1 MHEAAIIQSLL
12 EQAGSFVPDGAVLK
26 KVKID
31 VGRLEHL
38 DETVMQA
45 TWSALTEG
53 TALAGV
59 RAAGSRPGGLSR
71 VRRGST
77 RGPGRWGGA
86 AAQSRRRRA
95 GRGEGEPMKVQ
106 VVERVLKLND
116 EIAQLNRGALTEA
129 DVKA

>member
-71 VRRGST
+71 VRRGS
-77 RGPGRWGGA
+77 
-86 AAQSRRRRA
+86 
-95 GRGEGEPMKVQ
+95 KVQ